1 MAEQITTAAL
11 ADRLREFLQA
21 FKDRDGN
28 YRYFNRINDMMAS
41 NDQSLVI
48 DYIDFD
54 SFSPDLAKQLTHKP
68 DEMLEAFNEAA
79 LSILREIHP
88 DYEQEI
94 RDKIKVRIGNYTV
107 QKGLR
112 DINADLI
119 DKLVSVSGMVVRSS
133 EVKPL
138 AKKVAYKCT
147 NCSVVTETVLKG
159 LVLKK
164 PMKCSACGEKELD
177 MDPQNSIFIDFQ
189 MVRLQELPEDLPAG
203 QLPHYVEVTV
213 MGDLVDQCRPGD
225 RIMLTGIIRIEAEQL
240 APQVKTSLFRLRMEG
255 NNIEYLG
262 GRAGSKDTRTVE
274 RVAISAEDEK
284 QITTIGSKPDAYEKL
299 VASFAPHIYGQE
311 VIKESIL
318 LLIVGSVT
326 KKLDDGSTRRG
337 DINVLLVGD
346 PGTAKSEM
354 LKFAAKIAP
363 RGLYTSGRGS
373 TAAGLTAAV
382 IRDKSGIMM
391 LEAGAVVLGDQGL
404 VCIDEFDKI
413 KPEDRSALHEVM
425 EQQTCSVAKGGI
437 VATLNAR
444 TSILSAANP
453 MYGKYDPYKNIT
465 ENVNLPIP
473 LLTRFDLIF
482 IVRDVPEKEKD
493 NLIASHILEIHK
505 DIERAAK
512 PAIEID
518 LYSKYLAY
526 AKNREPS
533 LTQDAIDII
542 RNYYMEMRRTE
553 SEGMITVTPRQL
565 EGLVRLATA
574 RARLLLKDRVD
585 ADDANRAIY
594 LVGEM
599 LRTAGVDVN
608 TGKMD
613 VGVLYGKPQSEVSKQ
628 KLFMETF
635 TALSG
640 PDNNEVEE
648 KNLLAELGKTGRF
661 SEEEARTQINKFSR
675 EGRIYE
681 RRPGFWAKA

>member
-1 MAEQITTAAL
+1 
-11 ADRLREFLQA
+11 LQA
-21 FKDRDGN
+21 FRDKDGK
-28 YRYFNRINDMMAS
+28 YRYFDRINDMMAQ
-41 NDQSLVI
+41 NTQSLSV

-54 SFSPDLAKQLTHKP
+54 TYNPDLAKMLTHKP
-68 DEMLEAFNEAA
+68 DGMLAAFDEAA

-88 DYEQEI
+88 DYEQEV
-94 RDKIKVRIGNYTV
+94 RDKIRVRIGNYTV
-107 QKGLR
+107 SKGLR

-138 AKKVAYKCT
+138 AKKVTYKCT
-147 NCSVVTETVLKG
+147 NCGAPTESMLKG
-159 LVLKK
+159 LVMKK
-164 PMKCSACGEKELD
+164 PTKCSACGEKELE
-177 MDPQNSIFIDFQ
+177 MDPENSIFVDFQ

-203 QLPHYVEVTV
+203 QLPHYMEVTV
-213 MGDLVDQCRPGD
+213 IGDLVDQCRPGD
-225 RIMLTGIIRIEAEQL
+225 RVMLTGIVRIEAEQL

-262 GRAGSKDTRTVE
+262 GRAGSKDTRSVE
-274 RVAISAEDEK
+274 RVAISTEDER
-284 QITTIGSKPDAYEKL
+284 QIRTIASKPDAYEKL

-326 KKLDDGSTRRG
+326 KKLGDGSARRG

-382 IRDKSGIMM
+382 LRDKSGIMM

-465 ENVNLPIP
+465 ENVNLPVP

-482 IVRDVPEKEKD
+482 IVRDIPEKDRD
-493 NLIASHILEIHK
+493 NLIASHILEIHR
-505 DIERAAK
+505 DIEHAAK
-512 PAIEID
+512 PVIEID
-518 LYSKYLAY
+518 LFSKYLTF
-526 AKNREPS
+526 AKRGEPA
-533 LTQDAIDII
+533 LTTEAIDII
-542 RNYYMEMRRTE
+542 RSYYMDMRKVD

-574 RARLLLKDRVD
+574 RARLLLKENVD

-594 LVGEM
+594 LVDQM
-599 LRTAGVDVN
+599 LKTAGVDVN

-628 KLFMETF
+628 KLFMEVF
-635 TALSG
+635 NGLSG
-640 PDNNEVEE
+640 TDNSEVEE
-648 KNLLAELGKTGRF
+648 KNLVAELAKTGRF
-661 SEEEARTQINKFSR
+661 SEEEARVQINRFSR

>member
-1 MAEQITTAAL
+1 
-11 ADRLREFLQA
+11 LQA
-21 FKDRDGN
+21 FRDKDGK
-28 YRYFNRINDMMAS
+28 YRYFDRINDMMAQ
-41 NDQSLVI
+41 NTQSLSV

-54 SFSPDLAKQLTHKP
+54 TYNPDLAKMLTHKP
-68 DEMLEAFNEAA
+68 DGMLAAFDEAA

-88 DYEQEI
+88 DYEQEV
-94 RDKIKVRIGNYTV
+94 RDKIRVRIGNYTV
-107 QKGLR
+107 SKGLR

-138 AKKVAYKCT
+138 AKKVTYKCT
-147 NCSVVTETVLKG
+147 NCGAPTESMLKG
-159 LVLKK
+159 LVMKK
-164 PMKCSACGEKELD
+164 PTKCSACGEKELE
-177 MDPQNSIFIDFQ
+177 MDPENSIFVDFQ

-203 QLPHYVEVTV
+203 QLPHYMEVTV
-213 MGDLVDQCRPGD
+213 IGDLVDQCRPGD
-225 RIMLTGIIRIEAEQL
+225 RVMLTGIVRIEAEQL

-262 GRAGSKDTRTVE
+262 GRAGSKDTRSVE
-274 RVAISAEDEK
+274 RVAISTEDER
-284 QITTIGSKPDAYEKL
+284 QIRTIASKPDAYEKL

-326 KKLDDGSTRRG
+326 KKLGDGSARRG

-382 IRDKSGIMM
+382 LRDKSGIMM

-465 ENVNLPIP
+465 ENVNLPVP

-482 IVRDVPEKEKD
+482 IVRDIPEKDRD
-493 NLIASHILEIHK
+493 NLIASHILEIHR
-505 DIERAAK
+505 DIEHAAK
-512 PAIEID
+512 PVIEID
-518 LYSKYLAY
+518 LFSKYLTF
-526 AKNREPS
+526 AKRGEPA
-533 LTQDAIDII
+533 LTTEAIDII
-542 RNYYMEMRRTE
+542 RSYYMDMRKVD

-574 RARLLLKDRVD
+574 RARLLLKDNVD

-594 LVGEM
+594 LVDQM
-599 LRTAGVDVN
+599 LKTAGVDVN

-628 KLFMETF
+628 KLFMEVF
-635 TALSG
+635 NGLSG
-640 PDNNEVEE
+640 TDNSEVEE
-648 KNLLAELGKTGRF
+648 KNLVAELAKTGRF
-661 SEEEARTQINKFSR
+661 SEEEARVQINRFSR